1 MSNLNDI
8 LAAGTRAHQAGQLA
22 EAEQAYRQI
31 LSADPRHPAALHQL
45 GILALQAGQFPV
57 AIELISRAI
66 QVDRVQGPF
75 YANLGEAL
83 RLAGRPAEAARAY
96 QQALTINPGNS
107 TLHMLL
113 GSILHD
119 MGRQDEALAALEQ
132 ARRLAPQ
139 DPRVLS
145 KLGMVLEHLHR
156 FAEAEVCFRG
166 VVELSDSAEARFRL
180 ASVLQSQGRANEAI
194 GEYEAAIEHE
204 PAHVETHNNLGT
216 IRHGRDELDAAERH
230 FTACLTVNPQF
241 APAVIN
247 LGLVR
252 QSQQRDD
259 EAAELYARAAELD
272 PRLAAAWHALGAVRH
287 KQGRAEEARQYFQ
300 RALEVDPGHAE
311 AHLGLAFIYQ
321 KERRLNLAVAHC
333 EQATRLRPE
342 WAVAHNNLCVSWAAQ
357 GRHDEAITAAR
368 QAVAL
373 KPDFGK
379 AHSNLAVSLQAIGL
393 LDEAI
398 AEHRRA
404 VELEPE
410 ASGLHS
416 NLLYA
421 LNYHPGYDAQSIFA
435 EHRAWGVRHADLLTV
450 AAAPHDI
457 DRTLGRRLR
466 IGYVSPHLCEH
477 AVNFFTQPILQSH
490 DRQWFDVLCYFD
502 DDRPDDTSGLLQR
515 TVTLWRDIYGQ
526 SDEEV
531 AAQIRADR
539 IDILIDLT
547 GHIGGGNRMQLFA
560 RKPAPIQVTY
570 LGYQN
575 TTGMQAMDYRLTD
588 AYSDPPGV
596 TEALHTERLVRLPES
611 YFCYRP
617 SDNAPPIGLLPADAN
632 GYVTFGS
639 VNAFP
644 KVTPQV
650 LATWAEIL
658 RCVPTAKLV
667 VRADMTPSLEK
678 RLFETFAA
686 EGISPERLE
695 LVNRLPR
702 PQYLQL
708 ISSLDVALDP
718 FPFNGHTTTCDS
730 LWQGVPVVTLSGNSY
745 VTRFGGSGHA
755 LLGLTDLITHSR
767 EEYVEAAVA
776 LANDRE
782 RLRQYRR
789 TLRARVAASPL
800 LDFAGFTR
808 RLEDVY
814 REMWADYCRAN
825 QEPPGKAEG

>member
-22 EAEQAYRQI
+22 EAERAYRQI

-45 GILALQAGQFPV
+45 GIVALQAAQFPA

-66 QVDRVQGPF
+66 QVDPAQAPF

-83 RLAGRPAEAARAY
+83 RLAGRPAEAAQAY
-96 QQALTINPGNS
+96 QQALAINPGNS

-113 GSILHD
+113 GSILHEL
-119 MGRQDEALAALEQ
+119 GRHAESLASLEQ

-139 DPRVLS
+139 DPRVIS
-145 KLGMVLEHLHR
+145 KLGMVLEHLQR
-156 FAEAEVCFRG
+156 FAEAESCFRR
-166 VVELSDSAEARFRL
+166 VVELEDSAEARFRL
-180 ASVLQSQGRANEAI
+180 ASALQSQGRADEAI
-194 GEYEAAIEHE
+194 GEYEAAIRHE
-204 PAHVETHNNLGT
+204 PAHVEAHNNLGT
-216 IRHGRDELDAAERH
+216 IRHGRGELDAAERH
-230 FTACLTVNPQF
+230 FNACLTANPQF
-241 APAVIN
+241 APAVMN
-247 LGLVR
+247 QGLVR
-252 QSQQRDD
+252 QSQQRDN
-259 EAAELYARAAELD
+259 EAAELYRHAAELD
-272 PRLAAAWHALGAVRH
+272 PRLAAAWHSLGAVRH
-287 KQGRAEEARQYFQ
+287 KQGRHEEARQCFA
-300 RALEVDPGHAE
+300 RALEVDPRHAD
-311 AHLGLAFIYQ
+311 AHLGLAYLYQ
-321 KERRLNLAVAHC
+321 KDLRLDLAVAHC
-333 EQATRLRPE
+333 EQAIRLKPDLP
-342 WAVAHNNLCVSWAAQ
+342 VAHNNLCVSWAAQ
-357 GRHDEAITAAR
+357 GRHDEAIAAAR

-393 LDEAI
+393 LDGAI

-404 VELEPE
+404 IELEPAE
-410 ASGLHS
+410 SGLHS

-421 LNYHPGYDAQSIFA
+421 LNYHPGYDAPAIFA
-435 EHRAWGVRHADLLTV
+435 EHRVWGSRHADPLTL
-450 AAAPHDI
+450 AAEPHEI
-457 DRTLGRRLR
+457 DRTPGRRLR

-477 AVNFFTQPILQSH
+477 AVNFFTQPIFQSH
-490 DRQWFDVLCYFD
+490 DRERFEVVCYFD
-502 DDRPDDTSGLLQR
+502 DDRPDDTSGLLRR
-515 TVTLWRDIYGQ
+515 TVNLWRDVFGK
-526 SDEEV
+526 SDDEV

-539 IDILIDLT
+539 IDILVDLT

-588 AYSDPPGV
+588 AYADPPGE
-596 TEALHTERLVRLPES
+596 TDALHTERLVRLPES

-617 SDNAPPIGLLPADAN
+617 SDYAPPVAPLPAEAN

-658 RCVPTAKLV
+658 RRVPGSKLV

-686 EGISPERLE
+686 EGIASERLE

-702 PQYLQL
+702 PQYLEL
-708 ISSLDVALDP
+708 ISRLDIALDP

-730 LWQGVPVVTLSGNSY
+730 LWQGVPVLTLSGNSY

-755 LLGLTDLITHSR
+755 TLGLPELITQSR

-776 LANDRE
+776 LASDRE
-782 RLRQYRR
+782 RLIRYRT
-789 TLRARVAASPL
+789 TLRERMAASPL

-808 RLEDVY
+808 KLEDAY
-814 REMWADYCRAN
+814 RAMWERFCSAN
-825 QEPPGKAEG
+825 GQLPGKAGG